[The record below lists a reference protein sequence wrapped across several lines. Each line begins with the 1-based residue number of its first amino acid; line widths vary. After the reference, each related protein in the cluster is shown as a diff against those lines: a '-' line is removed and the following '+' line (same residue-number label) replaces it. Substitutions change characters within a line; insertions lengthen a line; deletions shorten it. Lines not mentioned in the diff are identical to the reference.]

1 MKPAATLRIGFA
13 AVLLAAIVAGLI
25 FLPVQQRVE
34 RFLEWIESLGSWGFV
49 LFVVFYVIVCLL
61 FLPGSVLTL
70 AGGFMFGIVKGIAAA
85 SFGAT
90 LGAAVAFAISR
101 LIGRQWLEQR
111 LTIHPRF
118 LAIDRAIGSQGFKIV
133 LLTRLCSLFPYDLMS
148 YAFGLT
154 KVSPGR
160 YVLATW
166 LGRLPEIVVWSYL
179 GSNAKSLADL
189 AAGKI
194 QSGIGKQILLWLG
207 LAAMAAVA
215 VIAMEIARR
224 VLREAVNAQNGKK

>member
-25 FLPVQQRVE
+25 FLPVQQPLE
-34 RFLEWIESLGSWGFV
+34 RFLEWIEGLGSWGLVLFV
-49 LFVVFYVIVCLL
+49 LFYVVVCLL
-61 FLPGSVLTL
+61 FLPGSMLTL
-70 AGGFMFGIVKGIAAA
+70 AGGFMFGLTKGIAAA
-85 SFGAT
+85 SLGST
-90 LGAAVAFAISR
+90 LGATAAFAIGR
-101 LIGRQWLEQR
+101 LIGRGWLEQR
-111 LTIHPRF
+111 LSIHPRF

-154 KVSPGR
+154 KVSPGK

-194 QSGIGKQILLWLG
+194 QSGIGEQILLWLG
-207 LAAMAAVA
+207 LAAIAAVA

-224 VLREAVNAQNGKK
+224 VLREAVNAPDGKK